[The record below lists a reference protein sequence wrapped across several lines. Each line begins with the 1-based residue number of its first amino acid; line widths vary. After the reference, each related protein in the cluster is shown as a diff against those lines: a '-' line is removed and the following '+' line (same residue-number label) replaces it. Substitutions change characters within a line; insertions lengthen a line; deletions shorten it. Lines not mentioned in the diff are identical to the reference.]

1 MKLVKQPGGNKI
13 RKLEFLLPDALSLG
27 CDAVV
32 TIGGEQSNH
41 VRATAAACRQVF
53 GKDIE
58 IHTILRMDSR
68 RNTEEDIG
76 TTGNLLLDRLFGCN
90 IYTW

>member
-1 MKLVKQPGGNKI
+1 M
-13 RKLEFLLPDALSLG
+13 G
-27 CDAVV
+27 CDSVV

-41 VRATAAACRQVF
+41 VRGTAAACRKVF

-68 RNTEEDIG
+68 RNANEDIG
-76 TTGNLLLDRLFGCN
+76 TTGNLLLDRFFGCN